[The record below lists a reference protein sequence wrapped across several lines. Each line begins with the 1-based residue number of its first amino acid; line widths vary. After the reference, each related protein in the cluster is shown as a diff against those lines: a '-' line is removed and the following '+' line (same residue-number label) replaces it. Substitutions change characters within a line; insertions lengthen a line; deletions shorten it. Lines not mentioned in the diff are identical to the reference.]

1 MGTVAGRLVLGWL
14 ALIGPIAFTV
24 AWIVAEALQD
34 GYSPRR
40 DYISELAALDA
51 RHAWLMITG
60 FLLLGVGT
68 VALGIGLAGA
78 LTGRLGRI
86 GSILVALAGVGIIV
100 AGLARV
106 DCRSRLDACAA
117 RIDAGDVSWHSATH
131 ELVSLVLFLAL
142 VAAPLVLARAFS
154 GDEPWRHLHAYS
166 ITTGVVGLVLLV
178 LLFSGV
184 AGSWTGVVQRV
195 FVTVLLLW
203 IAILG
208 ARLIRLARV
217 RPREPAL

>member
-1 MGTVAGRLVLGWL
+1 M
-14 ALIGPIAFTV
+14 
-24 AWIVAEALQD
+24 IVAEVLQD
-34 GYSPRR
+34 GYNLRR

-51 RHAWLMITG
+51 RHAWIMIAG
-60 FLLLGVGT
+60 FLVLGVGT

-78 LTGRLGRI
+78 LDGRLGRI

-106 DCRSRLDACAA
+106 DCRSGLAACAA

-131 ELVSLVLFLAL
+131 ELVSLLVYIVL
-142 VAAPLVLARAFS
+142 VAAPLVIARAFS
-154 GDEPWRHLHAYS
+154 GDAAWRDLSAYS
-166 ITTGVVGLVLLV
+166 ITTGVVGLVLMV

-184 AGSWTGVVQRV
+184 AGSWNGVVQRV

-208 ARLIRLARV
+208 ARLIRLSRV

>member
-1 MGTVAGRLVLGWL
+1 MRTVGGRLVLGWL
-14 ALIGPIAFTV
+14 AVTGPIAFTI
-24 AWIVAEALQD
+24 AWIVAEVLQD
-34 GYSPRR
+34 GYSLRR

-51 RHAWLMITG
+51 RHAWIMITG
-60 FLLLGVGT
+60 FLLLGAGT

-78 LTGRLGRI
+78 LEGRLARI
-86 GSILVALAGVGIIV
+86 GSILVAPAGVGIIV
-100 AGLARV
+100 AGLARI

-131 ELVSLVLFLAL
+131 ELVSLLVFLAL

-154 GDEPWRHLHAYS
+154 GGAPWRDLRAYS

-184 AGSWTGVVQRV
+184 AGSWSGVVQRV
-195 FVTVLLLW
+195 LVTVLLLW

-208 ARLIRLARV
+208 GRLIRLSRV